1 MIQYLIHVYNVEES
15 LQISVVNFNTI
26 VHLDHDEN
34 ATFRVSL
41 SNLVTRENLI
51 MFLKQASLTQHF
63 HRYVNESICKFETN

>member
-51 MFLKQASLTQHF
+51 MFLKQASLTQRF